1 MVPTAKG
8 EEAGARPTGKGLS
21 AAAGEA
27 GAMFPSPR
35 IYTAERESTLREFI
49 EGLGKEVLYAYDQR
63 VVVVLV
69 NGERRWPSSNV
80 RPGDRIAVLPI
91 IAGG

>member
-1 MVPTAKG
+1 MKRG
-8 EEAGARPTGKGLS
+8 GRW
-21 AAAGEA
+21 AAQERVKHRRRRCR
-27 GAMFPSPR
+27 AMFPSPR

-49 EGLGKEVLYAYDQR
+49 AGLGKEVLYAYDQR

-69 NGERRWPSSNV
+69 NGERRWPSS
-80 RPGDRIAVLPI
+80 RIKPGDRIAVLPI